1 MKDVYEDAK
10 KAARDRMMREATLQK
25 QAFIRELKQG
35 LGEQLVQEL
44 EAVKPPTKRQTWWNK
59 IKKVLGL

>member
-1 MKDVYEDAK
+1 MKDAYEDAK

-44 EAVKPPTKRQTWWNK
+44 ETAKPPTKR
-59 IKKVLGL
+59 KVS